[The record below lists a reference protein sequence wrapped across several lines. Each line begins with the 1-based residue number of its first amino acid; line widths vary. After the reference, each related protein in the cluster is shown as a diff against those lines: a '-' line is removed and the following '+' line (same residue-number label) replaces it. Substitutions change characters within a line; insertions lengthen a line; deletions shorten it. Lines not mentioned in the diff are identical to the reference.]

1 LRWIKRKEINEDMS
15 NIKIMKIKLDKRFE
29 MSYNGDNNRITMCNS
44 HDRLKNVKLN
54 NNKR

>member
-1 LRWIKRKEINEDMS
+1 ML

-54 NNKR
+54 NNNR

>member
-1 LRWIKRKEINEDMS
+1 
-15 NIKIMKIKLDKRFE
+15 MKIKLDICLK